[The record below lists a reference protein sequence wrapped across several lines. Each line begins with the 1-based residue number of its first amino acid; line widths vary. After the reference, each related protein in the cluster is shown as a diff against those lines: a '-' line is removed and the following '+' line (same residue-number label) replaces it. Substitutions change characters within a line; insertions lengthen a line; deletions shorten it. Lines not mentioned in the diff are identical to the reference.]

1 MSYLGFCVYYVYN
14 FTNHQTALGVIYFHN
29 SLIQKNDWVTLL
41 FVCILFITLQIIKLP
56 RAWYLFISVWYK
68 SMIQLLWFLVCI
80 MFINLQI
87 NKLPRALMHCE
98 MAIWAPAIWGGWTRG
113 PYGEV
118 RETIEFQSFSIKFSS
133 HTIFKVYCL
142 IFIFGFKFS

>member
-41 FVCILFITLQIIKLP
+41 FVCIMFITLQIIKLP

-87 NKLPRALMHCE
+87 IKLPRASYFFILVSHKSMIELLWFLVSISFITLKIIKLPRALYLSISVWYKIM
-98 MAIWAPAIWGGWTRG
+98 
-113 PYGEV
+113 
-118 RETIEFQSFSIKFSS
+118 IEL
-133 HTIFKVYCL
+133 HL
-142 IFIFGFKFS
+142 